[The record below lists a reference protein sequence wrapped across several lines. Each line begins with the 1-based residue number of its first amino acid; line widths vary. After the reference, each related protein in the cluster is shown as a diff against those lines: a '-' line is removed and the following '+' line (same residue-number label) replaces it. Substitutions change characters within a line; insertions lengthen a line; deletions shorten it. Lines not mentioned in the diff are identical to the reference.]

1 MRGVTSLALLALA
14 LPSAG
19 QELGPA
25 ERKWLETVVPRMA
38 TAEAQLGH
46 ARRLKRELGTKAG
59 EELVFWRK
67 LAVEA
72 YQSVRVFHPEARVL
86 AAEAAFRAGEIL
98 RSAEQDGPAA
108 AEFRWCAQNAR
119 GTDFRAR
126 ARLELGHL
134 ERRAERWREA
144 LELYVDVA
152 ADAEAAP
159 ARRDDAWLW
168 AGTAWSALE
177 RREDARTA
185 WRRVAEQGSDDLLR
199 VRAFDELALAWL
211 AQDDPEA
218 AAGEL
223 ARALELLSPRALE
236 ETESGERV
244 RDALLRMRI
253 VSELP
258 RVIAA
263 RRASSDASRTARSP

>member
-1 MRGVTSLALLALA
+1 MRAALLLGVLLCAVPPA
-14 LPSAG
+14 A
-19 QELGPA
+19 QELGPT

-38 TAEAQLGH
+38 TPEAQLGH
-46 ARRLKRELGTKAG
+46 ARRLKREMGAKRD

-72 YQSVRVFHPEARVL
+72 YQSVRVFHPEARAL
-86 AAEAAFRAGEIL
+86 AAEAAYRAGEIL
-98 RSAEQDGPAA
+98 RSADQDGPAA
-108 AEFRWCAQNAR
+108 VEFRWCAQHAR

-159 ARRDDAWLW
+159 ARREDAWLW
-168 AGTAWSALE
+168 AGTAWSALG
-177 RREDARTA
+177 RVEDARTA
-185 WRRVAEQGSDDLLR
+185 WRRVAEEGSEDLLR
-199 VRAFDELALAWL
+199 VRAFDELALTWL
-211 AQDDPEA
+211 AVGDLEA

-223 ARALELLSPRALE
+223 ARALALLSLRALE

-244 RDALLRMRI
+244 RDALQRMR
-253 VSELP
+253 VVEELP
-258 RVIAA
+258 RAIAA
-263 RRASSDASRTARSP
+263 RRALDPSRTARSP